1 MIWSNEDDDW
11 VFGFPHQESV
21 TIDSFVYL
29 LQCKEPIWYSTQI
42 DVLLQFISEKKTTL
56 QENGSLYYKQ
66 FL

>member
-1 MIWSNEDDDW
+1 MKMMTEFL
-11 VFGFPHQESV
+11 VFRSKRV

-42 DVLLQFISEKKTTL
+42 DVLLQFISEKRTTL
-56 QENGSLYYKQ
+56 QENGNLYYKQ